1 MPTTSLPRVALRWD
15 TWWPQECQLHPYP
28 GLPSDGHLMA
38 TGMPTTSLPR
48 VVLRWDTWWPQECQ
62 LPPYPGL
69 PSDGTPGGHRNANY
83 IPTQGCPQMGHLM
96 ATGMPTTS
104 LPRVALRW
112 TPDWPQECQLH
123 PYPGLPSDGH
133 LAATGMPT
141 TSLAGVALRWTPGG
155 HRNANYIPTQGCPQM
170 DTWRPQEC
178 QLHPYPG
185 LPSDGHL
192 MATGMPTT
200 SLARVALRWTPDGHR
215 NANYIPS
222 RGCPQ
227 MDT

>member
-1 MPTTSLPRVALRWD
+1 
-15 TWWPQECQLHPYP
+15 
-28 GLPSDGHLMA
+28 
-38 TGMPTTSLPR
+38 
-48 VVLRWDTWWPQECQ
+48 
-62 LPPYPGL
+62 
-69 PSDGTPGGHRNANY
+69 
-83 IPTQGCPQMGHLM
+83 
-96 ATGMPTTS
+96 
-104 LPRVALRW
+104 
-112 TPDWPQECQLH
+112 
-123 PYPGLPSDGH
+123 
-133 LAATGMPT
+133 MPT
-141 TSLAGVALRWTPGG
+141 TSLAGVALRWTPDG

-200 SLARVALRWTPDGHR
+200 SLAGVALRWTPGGHRNANYIPTQGCPQMDTWWPQECQLHPYPGLPSYGHLAATGMPTTSLPRVALRWTPDGHR

-227 MDT
+227 MDTWWPQECQLHPYPGLPSDGHLIGHRNANYIPTQGCPQMDTWRPQECQLHP